1 MKQIHIIKTLRVD
14 AASTTKT
21 TYKKSI
27 WCIFM
32 NLACVFLPGHV
43 QSVSKCQHEVVRF
56 KVSQCQR
63 PSRMQVFN

>member
-1 MKQIHIIKTLRVD
+1 
-14 AASTTKT
+14 
-21 TYKKSI
+21 
-27 WCIFM
+27 M
-32 NLACVFLPGHV
+32 NERSKYLVFVLIPGHM